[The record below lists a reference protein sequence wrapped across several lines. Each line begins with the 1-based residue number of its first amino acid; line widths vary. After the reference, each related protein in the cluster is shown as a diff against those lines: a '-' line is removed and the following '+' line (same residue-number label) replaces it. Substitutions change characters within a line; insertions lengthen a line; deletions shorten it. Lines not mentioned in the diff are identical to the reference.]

1 MLPVITAINNRTV
14 MMKGL
19 TNGTEVLRESLNYK
33 FAGGSA
39 DCISIALLAQQ
50 RGLERVM
57 LSLSVYIFLRKK
69 YVWFC
74 CKTLSRNSLKSI

>member
-19 TNGTEVLRESLNYK
+19 TNGTEVLRESVNYK

-39 DCISIALLAQQ
+39 DCVPIGILAQQ

-57 LSLSVYIFLRKK
+57 FFLSTYIIFL
-69 YVWFC
+69 
-74 CKTLSRNSLKSI
+74 NEEISLVLF